1 MITSLFTSFQ
11 LVRKDDWFFR
21 IFDFPHVQ
29 LTVLNLVFLTGH
41 LALADYGSWIDVS
54 IGAVGLLA
62 FFYQLAIIYPYTPA
76 SSKQVQDTDPA
87 VPSTSISVLEAN
99 VLMYNSNHEALV
111 SLVKSYRPDIVVTLE
126 TDEKWRDGLKE
137 LESLYNQ
144 HILLPLDNTY
154 GICFY
159 SNVAF
164 KDAGIKH
171 HISEEVPSI
180 EMTLELEGGQEV
192 KLFVV
197 HPEPPS
203 PTEKDLSTPRDAELV
218 LVGRMAKECTL
229 PVIITGDLN
238 DVAWSH
244 TSRLFQRIGGLLDPR
259 VGRGFFNTFHAQ
271 YSLFRWP
278 LDHVFVSRHFTVD
291 KIQRLPAFGS
301 DHFPILIQLSIPLN
315 APDNEAAPV
324 ASKED
329 KKEARETV
337 AAAKAEENGNP

>member
-1 MITSLFTSFQ
+1 
-11 LVRKDDWFFR
+11 VRKDDWYFR

-29 LTVLNLVFLTGH
+29 LTVLNLFFLTGH
-41 LALADYGSWIDVS
+41 LILADYGNWIDVS
-54 IGAVGLLA
+54 IGLVGLLA
-62 FFYQLAIIYPYTPA
+62 FFYQLAIIYPNTPA
-76 SSKQVQDTDPA
+76 SSKQVQDTNPA
-87 VPSTSISVLEAN
+87 VSSTSISVLEAN
-99 VLMYNSNHEALV
+99 VLMYNSNYEAFVKLV
-111 SLVKSYRPDIVVTLE
+111 INYQPDIVVTLE
-126 TDEKWRDGLKE
+126 TDEKWKDGMKE
-137 LESLYNQ
+137 LESLYKQ

-164 KDAGIKH
+164 KDASVSH
-171 HISEEVPSI
+171 HISEDVPSI
-180 EMTLELEGGQEV
+180 EMTLEPEGGQKV

-244 TSRLFQRIGGLLDPR
+244 TSRLFQRIAGLLDPR
-259 VGRGFFNTFHAQ
+259 VGRGFFNTFHAK
-271 YSLFRWP
+271 YLLFRWP
-278 LDHVFVSRHFTVD
+278 LDHIFVSSHFTVD

-301 DHFPILIQLSIPLN
+301 DHFPILIQLSIPLVV
-315 APDNEAAPV
+315 PDNEDAPV
-324 ASKED
+324 ASEED
-329 KKEARETV
+329 KEEARETV
-337 AAAKAEENGNP
+337 EAAKANEN

>member
-11 LVRKDDWFFR
+11 LVRKDDWYFR

-29 LTVLNLVFLTGH
+29 LTVLNLLFLTTH
-41 LALADYGSWIDVS
+41 LVFADYGSWIDLS

-62 FFYQLAIIYPYTPA
+62 VFYQLAIIYPYTSV
-76 SSKQVQDTDPA
+76 SSKQVQDTNPA
-87 VPSTSISVLEAN
+87 FSSTSISVLEAN
-99 VLMYNSNHEALV
+99 VLMYNTNYQALV
-111 SLVKSYRPDIVVTLE
+111 NLVKDFQPDIVVTLE
-126 TDEKWRDGLKE
+126 TDEKWKDGLKE
-137 LESLYNQ
+137 LESLYKQ

-164 KDAGIKH
+164 KDASVSH

-180 EMTLELEGGQEV
+180 EMTLEPEGGQEV

-259 VGRGFFNTFHAQ
+259 VGRGFFNTFHAK
-271 YSLFRWP
+271 YLLFRWP
-278 LDHVFVSRHFTVD
+278 LDHIFVSSHFTVD

-301 DHFPILIQLSIPLN
+301 DHFPILIQLSIPFGT
-315 APDNEAAPV
+315 PDNETAPV

-337 AAAKAEENGNP
+337 KAAKAP